1 LHKWLSAPIGTGVL
15 YVRKDRIQK
24 HWALMAAPESLDKNI
39 RKFEEIGTHPA
50 AMHNAT
56 LQALEFHEQI
66 GAERKFARLRYLK
79 NRWAERLSKVPGA
92 RVLVE
97 LAPNQSG
104 GFGTIHFDTIEPGKL
119 YEALLTNYNIL
130 VTPISGPGFN
140 GIRVSS
146 NVYTSPDEIDQF
158 CAAVEAI
165 VPRA

>member
-1 LHKWLSAPIGTGVL
+1 M
-15 YVRKDRIQK
+15 YVRKDRIEK

-97 LAPNQSG
+97 LEPNQSG
-104 GFGTIHFDTIEPGKL
+104 AFGTIHFDTLEPGKL
-119 YEALLTNYNIL
+119 YEVLVNKYNIV
-130 VTPISGPGFN
+130 VTPITGPGFN

-158 CAAVEAI
+158 CAAVEAT
-165 VPRA
+165 VARA